1 MDLTGE
7 ERITAPREAVWNA
20 LNDIETLK
28 ACIPGCD
35 NLERINEHQIRAGIK
50 VSFGVM
56 KVGFHGLLE
65 LSNMVPP
72 HSYTI
77 SGKGEGTLA
86 GFAEGAADVRLT
98 QDGNETILSYEIQGD
113 AGGKIA
119 QIGTRILGSA
129 ARKIADR
136 FFANIG
142 AAAAA
147 QAEKSDQ

>member
-7 ERITAPREAVWNA
+7 ERIRAPREAVWNA

-28 ACIPGCD
+28 AAIPGCD
-35 NLERINEHQIRAGIK
+35 NLVRINDHQIKAGIK
-50 VSFGVM
+50 VNLGIM
-56 KVGFHGLLE
+56 KIGFHGLLE

-77 SGKGEGTLA
+77 SGKGEGTIA

-98 QDGNETILSYEIQGD
+98 QDGDETILSYAIQGD

-142 AAAAA
+142 KAAAAKA
-147 QAEKSDQ
+147 AGQD

>member
-7 ERITAPREAVWNA
+7 ERIAAPLEAVWNA

-35 NLERINEHQIRAGIK
+35 NLERIDDSQIRAGIK
-50 VSFGVM
+50 VNLGIM
-56 KVGFHGLLE
+56 KVGFHGILE

-86 GFAEGAADVRLT
+86 GFAEGAADVHLT
-98 QDGNETILSYEIQGD
+98 KDGNETILSYEIQGD

-119 QIGTRILGSA
+119 KIGTKILGSA

-136 FFANIG
+136 FFANI
-142 AAAAA
+142 A
-147 QAEKSDQ
+147 QAATEQASSQA

>member
-1 MDLTGE
+1 MDLTGQ
-7 ERITAPREAVWNA
+7 ERIAAPREAVWNA

-77 SGKGEGTLA
+77 SGKAKERLPVLPKGQPMCASRKMAMRQFYPMKFKEMPVAKLPRSA
-86 GFAEGAADVRLT
+86 PGF
-98 QDGNETILSYEIQGD
+98 
-113 AGGKIA
+113 
-119 QIGTRILGSA
+119 
-129 ARKIADR
+129 
-136 FFANIG
+136 
-142 AAAAA
+142 
-147 QAEKSDQ
+147 